1 MFSLKDKVAVI
12 TGARRGIGKGIAERL
27 AYAGADIVISD
38 IDQEDCDKTA
48 QEIADANSI
57 QAIGVKCD
65 VSNKDEVDS
74 LIAKTVEKF
83 GRIDILVN
91 NAGIV
96 KLDSFT
102 EFREEDWN
110 SVLDI
115 NLKGAFLC
123 SQAAAKEMKKNNY
136 GKIISIASIAG
147 LVAYP
152 NGSAYCASKAGIIN
166 LTREMA
172 VELAGNKINVNAV
185 APGLVETPM
194 TRFVMQ
200 DKEKL
205 NQTLAAIP
213 WNRPGQP
220 SDIANAVQ
228 FLASDEA
235 DYITG
240 QTLAV
245 DGGWTI
251 Q

>member
-1 MFSLKDKVAVI
+1 MFSLKEKVAVI

-27 AYAGADIVISD
+27 SYAGANVVISD
-38 IDQEDCDKTA
+38 IDQEDCEGA
-48 QEIADANSI
+48 SSEIAENHGVQTLA
-57 QAIGVKCD
+57 VKCD
-65 VSNKDEVDS
+65 VSTKDEVDN
-74 LIAKTVEKF
+74 LITKTIEKF
-83 GRIDILVN
+83 GRIDIMVN

-96 KLDSFT
+96 KLDSLT
-102 EFREEDWN
+102 EFKEEDWN

-123 SQAAAKEMKKNNY
+123 SQAAAKEMMKKNY
-136 GKIISIASIAG
+136 GKIISIASKAG

-152 NGSAYCASKAGIIN
+152 NGSAYCASKAGIVN

-172 VELAGNKINVNAV
+172 VELAGRRINVNAV

-194 TRFVMQ
+194 TKFVTE

-205 NQTLAAIP
+205 KQTLAAIP
-213 WNRPGQP
+213 WNRAGQP
-220 SDIANAVQ
+220 SDIANAVH

-240 QTLAV
+240 HTLAV
-245 DGGWTI
+245 DGGGTV